1 MTGIEMM
8 LKAFGVDAKQL
19 QEQVAPAVKALS
31 EFKTQMMG
39 IQAQLNRIE
48 ENQHDIMDRLNIP
61 VMNEPMEDEK
71 NVRRIAN
78 GD

>member
-19 QEQVAPAVKALS
+19 QEQVAPAVKALG

-48 ENQHDIMDRLNIP
+48 ENQQEIMARLNIP
-61 VMNEPMEDEK
+61 VIDEPMENE